1 MLNKQRIAMLG
12 AEFLGASILAMVA
25 LVMTNTTSVTYFIA
39 TSVGVAWGL
48 VYLMF
53 GSISGGHA
61 NPAVTFGL
69 WTARKINT
77 LRAVGYIA
85 AQMLGGLAA
94 WKLYEYLTDKS
105 VPAQTVDFSTPIWL
119 AEVIGTFILT
129 LGIAAALS
137 RKLDNLQTAAVFGTA
152 VFIGMLVAATAS
164 AGLLNPALALGLH
177 SWASVYVF
185 GPLVGAVLGV
195 NFYTMLF
202 AGESRTRSR
211 K

>member
-25 LVMTNTTSVTYFIA
+25 LVMTHTTSVTYFIA
-39 TSVGVAWGL
+39 TSVGIAWGL
-48 VYLMF
+48 VYLIF

-69 WTARKINT
+69 WTARQINT
-77 LRAVGYIA
+77 LRAIGYIA

-137 RKLDNLQTAAVFGTA
+137 RKLDSLQTAAVFGTA

-195 NFYTMLF
+195 NLYTMLF
-202 AGESRTRSR
+202 AGESRSRSR

>member
-53 GSISGGHA
+53 GSI
-61 NPAVTFGL
+61 
-69 WTARKINT
+69 ARKINT